1 MTKKDIMNRIESA
14 LETLS
19 LENSK
24 SMYSLGELEKIAQT
38 ADVDMIYVMKYLRY
52 GRV

>member
-1 MTKKDIMNRIESA
+1 MTKKE
-14 LETLS
+14 
-19 LENSK
+19 

-38 ADVDMIYVMKYLRY
+38 AGVDMFYVMKYLRY